1 MDRQRPLTVTVTEL
15 LECTCEGNADAIGEL
30 LPMISAVGKERA
42 RGMGHIRAW
51 HVESIDRFELMPDGE
66 LARNVPMQ
74 AAFDLQLGL
83 ETQNATLGAWT
94 PPYWQSGLYGLV
106 YQVGTGA

>member
-1 MDRQRPLTVTVTEL
+1 
-15 LECTCEGNADAIGEL
+15 
-30 LPMISAVGKERA
+30 
-42 RGMGHIRAW
+42 
-51 HVESIDRFELMPDGE
+51 MPDGE

-74 AAFDLQLGL
+74 AAFDLGLGL

-106 YQVGTGA
+106 YQVGTGAL